1 MLHVRNGPVL
11 AQDPS
16 PVEGIIVF
24 YAVNRPARADAVGIV
39 SVRDIIVAVVVRKA
53 LQTVS
58 LSPGQVYVFSDV
70 RNISGV
76 VVTGVII
83 SRINVLLTRP
93 WLVS

>member
-16 PVEGIIVF
+16 PVEGIVVF
-24 YAVNRPARADAVGIV
+24 YTVYRPARADAVGIV
-39 SVRDIIVAVVVRKA
+39 SVRDIIVAVVVRIA